1 MPIVSGFVVPK
12 MNSTSHV
19 GNIRLLRPVVVSI
32 ERKEDNQV
40 ENDNIKDAEPP
51 KEILHL
57 RSSEKISLTSRVLM
71 RSTLPQIVPTA
82 LSLFN
87 ILTQLL

>member
-1 MPIVSGFVVPK
+1 MLGTLDYFV
-12 MNSTSHV
+12 
-19 GNIRLLRPVVVSI
+19 LWVVSI
-32 ERKEDNQV
+32 ERKEDNQA
-40 ENDNIKDAEPP
+40 ENDHIKDAEPP

-57 RSSEKISLTSRVLM
+57 RSSEKIPLTSRVLM

-87 ILTQLL
+87 VLTQLL